1 MILFTVYSEDDCFDV
16 VIEKDLEDKNKVI
29 LIKRKDNIDT
39 VVGKIDKKQLN
50 NIQYIK
56 QEMGV

>member
-16 VIEKDLEDKNKVI
+16 VVEKSLEDKNKVI
-29 LIKRKDNIDT
+29 LIKRKDDIDT
-39 VVGKIDKKQLN
+39 VVGKIDKEQLN

>member
-16 VIEKDLEDKNKVI
+16 VAEKSLEDKNKVI
-29 LIKRKDNIDT
+29 LIKRKDDIDT
-39 VVGKIDKKQLN
+39 VIGKIDKKQLN

-56 QEMGV
+56 QKMGV

>member
-16 VIEKDLEDKNKVI
+16 VVEKSLEDKNKVI
-29 LIKRKDNIDT
+29 LIKRKDDIDT
-39 VVGKIDKKQLN
+39 VIGKIDKKQLN

-56 QEMGV
+56 QKMGV